1 MPRFRFQTRLQRL
14 ERQAQH
20 TRVVPQPILL
30 VQQYAGETRDTALQ
44 AAGYTPEE
52 VSGRLVVFLRRP
64 RPREE
69 EGDPSQ
75 SLI

>member
-1 MPRFRFQTRLQRL
+1 MSLLRLCTCLARL
-14 ERQAQH
+14 EAQH

-30 VQQYAGETRDTALQ
+30 VQQYAGDTCDTALQ
-44 AAGYTPEE
+44 AAGYSPEE
-52 VSGRLVVFLRRP
+52 VSGRLVVFTRRGW
-64 RPREE
+64 RREE